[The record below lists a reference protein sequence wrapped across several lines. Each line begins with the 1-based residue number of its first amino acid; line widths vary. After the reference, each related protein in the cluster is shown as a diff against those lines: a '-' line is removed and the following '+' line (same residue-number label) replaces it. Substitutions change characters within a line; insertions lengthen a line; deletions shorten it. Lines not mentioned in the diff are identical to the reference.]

1 MFFDTGLSQ
10 AVIRNIATEHPELM
24 LHLELKLYAFSYLLL
39 ATSSVHVIDLGGLTL
54 RSVDQWD
61 SDLAL
66 CGLWKKPRRA
76 EGNHRQENT
85 DQHQLSP
92 QQGEHDTA
100 AHDGDS
106 EAGVW
111 VSPAIALSR
120 RPGGGGIRL
129 STTRDVAA
137 AETLYTV
144 PSAFHFKA
152 AKLYD
157 EEDPDDAELAKAMS
171 QILLE
176 HKDVEGIRNM
186 NRGAALGEEDL
197 LQVLWL
203 FFRLVRVRAAPP
215 SSPDPSTTATTAFP
229 PSTMSCSSLDSRTA
243 GVMSAV
249 CNGTTSTDDDTAST
263 VISTDEDSSPGP
275 RTSTPLRRITQLAS
289 NIEAHLRLYL
299 HSEGG

>member
-1 MFFDTGLSQ
+1 MT
-10 AVIRNIATEHPELM
+10 R
-24 LHLELKLYAFSYLLL
+24 LELKLYAFSYLLL
-39 ATSSVHVIDLGGLTL
+39 VTSSVSAAVDLGGLTL
-54 RSVDQWD
+54 RSVEQWD
-61 SDLAL
+61 SDLAS

-76 EGNHRQENT
+76 DGNQLQEST
-85 DQHQLSP
+85 DPHPLSP
-92 QQGEHDTA
+92 QQGEHDDTA

-120 RPGGGGIRL
+120 RPGGGIRL

-171 QILLE
+171 QVLLE
-176 HKDVEGIRNM
+176 HTDVKGIGDM
-186 NRGAALGEEDL
+186 NRGAALGEDL
-197 LQVLWL
+197 FQVLWL
-203 FFRLVRVRAAPP
+203 FVRLVRVSAALP
-215 SSPDPSTTATTAFP
+215 SSPDPSTTATAASS
-229 PSTMSCSSLDSRTA
+229 PSTMSCSSHDSSTA

-249 CNGTTSTDDDTAST
+249 CNGTTSTDDDAAST
-263 VISTDEDSSPGP
+263 VISTDEGNSPTP
-275 RTSTPLRRITQLAS
+275 RMAPPLRRITQLTS
-289 NIEAHLRLYL
+289 NFEAHLRLYL